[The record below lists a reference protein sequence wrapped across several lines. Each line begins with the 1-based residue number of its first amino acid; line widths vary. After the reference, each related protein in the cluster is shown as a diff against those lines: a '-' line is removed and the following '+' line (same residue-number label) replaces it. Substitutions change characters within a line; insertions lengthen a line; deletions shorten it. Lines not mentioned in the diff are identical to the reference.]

1 MRKEEEDVPI
11 EASKKWLMEG
21 RKNWRRR
28 YQRKYTTKVRRRGI
42 QYTRNIS
49 TIDEKSCGKEIVEV
63 EVLNQSM
70 E

>member
-1 MRKEEEDVPI
+1 MADGGEEELAKKVPEEI
-11 EASKKWLMEG
+11 DYKGEKEG
-21 RKNWRRR
+21 
-28 YQRKYTTKVRRRGI
+28 T